1 MIVDPRGCA
10 AKIADVHGQAGSAWL
25 ARLPRTL
32 AQCARRWSIEILP
45 PFADLSYNYVAPAI
59 TAEGVPVVVKA
70 GVPSD
75 ELAREIDALRVFN
88 GHGIARLLEADPASG
103 VMLLERL
110 QPGEPLADLR
120 SDEEITRAAASVM
133 QQLWTPAPAD
143 HRFLS
148 VRSWA
153 AGLSALR
160 AYFGG
165 GYGPFP
171 PDLVDTAQSLF
182 AELLDPR
189 REQTLIHGDPHPQ
202 NILSAERVPWL
213 AIDPKGVV
221 GDPLYDIATFACS
234 VPRLP
239 DESRQKRF
247 LVRRLDQLADELS
260 LDRRL
265 IAQWALAQRVLSG
278 WWSFEDHGGGWERPF
293 ALARLLESL
302 LKG

>member
-10 AKIADVHGQAGSAWL
+10 AKIADVHGQAGRAWL

-32 AQCARRWSIEILP
+32 SQCARRWSIEILP
-45 PFADLSYNYVAPAI
+45 PFDDLSYNYVAPAT
-59 TAEGVPVVVKA
+59 TADGVPVVIKA

-88 GHGIARLLEADPASG
+88 GHGIARLLEADAASG

-160 AYFGG
+160 AHFGG

-202 NILSAERVPWL
+202 NILSAERMPWL
-213 AIDPKGVV
+213 AIDPKGRYAYAVLLTWV
-221 GDPLYDIATFACS
+221 PEIKKTAGTHIAR
-234 VPRLP
+234 V
-239 DESRQKRF
+239 D
-247 LVRRLDQLADELS
+247 LATGEIVNLGAAPS
-260 LDRRL
+260 TT
-265 IAQWALAQRVLSG
+265 
-278 WWSFEDHGGGWERPF
+278 
-293 ALARLLESL
+293 
-302 LKG
+302 